1 MDISLVL
8 KLVGL
13 GLLVAVSS
21 HILSRAGRDDQAGYV
36 SIAGIIIAM
45 ILLIEEF
52 GGLIESIRGVFG
64 F

>member
-52 GGLIESIRGVFG
+52 GSLIESIRGVFG

>member
-1 MDISLVL
+1 MDISLIL

-45 ILLIEEF
+45 IILIEEF
-52 GGLIESIRGVFG
+52 GEGAMFKHRCV
-64 F
+64 